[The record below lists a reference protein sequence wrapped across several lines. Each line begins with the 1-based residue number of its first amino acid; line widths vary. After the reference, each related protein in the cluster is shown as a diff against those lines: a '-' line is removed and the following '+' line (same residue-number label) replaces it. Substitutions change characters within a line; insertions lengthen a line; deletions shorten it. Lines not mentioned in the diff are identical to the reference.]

1 MKTKARPG
9 RHGFKLVNPEL
20 LEDFNTMFEACMA
33 ECDLELLP
41 LQAHIAQLKQ
51 LLLSTDAQIPHIGL
65 APKERNRWVQQCS
78 IQFF

>member
-1 MKTKARPG
+1 
-9 RHGFKLVNPEL
+9 
-20 LEDFNTMFEACMA
+20 MA

-65 APKERNRWVQQCS
+65 APKERNRWVQQMLYS
-78 IQFF
+78 IFLNTYVFLCFLKILALSLVMGTKE